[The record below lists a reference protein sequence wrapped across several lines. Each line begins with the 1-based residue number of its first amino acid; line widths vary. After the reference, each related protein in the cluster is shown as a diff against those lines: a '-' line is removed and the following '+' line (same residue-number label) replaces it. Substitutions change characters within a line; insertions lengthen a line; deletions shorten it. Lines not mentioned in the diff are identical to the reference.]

1 MRFFGII
8 ALSLLT
14 GILAAPVAVPN
25 PEAYDPPPQLSLSL
39 CLLFRD
45 ALVVREAEPVP
56 VAEPSASP
64 AADAGWCRTC
74 MIWRK

>member
-25 PEAYDPPPQLSLSL
+25 PEAYDPPPRVSFHYADFLEMLWSFERQNLFLLLKLNHQLPQ
-39 CLLFRD
+39 LLT
-45 ALVVREAEPVP
+45 VGAEL
-56 VAEPSASP
+56 A
-64 AADAGWCRTC
+64 
-74 MIWRK
+74 

>member
-25 PEAYDPPPQLSLSL
+25 PEAY
-39 CLLFRD
+39 
-45 ALVVREAEPVP
+45 
-56 VAEPSASP
+56 
-64 AADAGWCRTC
+64 AGLPDFPFIMLTF
-74 MIWRK
+74 